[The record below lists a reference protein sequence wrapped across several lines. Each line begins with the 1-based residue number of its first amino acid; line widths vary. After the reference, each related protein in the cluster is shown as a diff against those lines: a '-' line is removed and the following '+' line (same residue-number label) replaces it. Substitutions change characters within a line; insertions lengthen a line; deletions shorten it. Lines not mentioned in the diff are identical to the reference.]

1 MRSAFGSKVLPRWMV
16 QDNADRMTT
25 AVENPRNAH
34 GQGVTDRIT
43 ARTLARLTCV
53 GLAVSLGA
61 VSVNLGVAQVEVI
74 SNREPHAVFSGSAWQ
89 VPVVLRNP
97 GRDTV
102 EFAGVTRLFQTSSS
116 TAAPLSETNWKN
128 FRVLAGQTILESAE
142 LTFPNV
148 RSETRFLVQWT
159 DAARKVIGSTEVM
172 VYPTNLL
179 SALKPLAGEQP
190 IGVLDPQDQFKPLL
204 KAVGVDFEDL
214 AERELDSFSGR
225 LAVLGPFAST
235 EQVSRG
241 FTERVGKLADKGA
254 AVVWILPPEKR
265 NGRLKPTFY
274 SVPIGKG
281 TVVVAQPQLC
291 SGLTNS
297 PLAQLNL
304 VRLAQL
310 AVHPDPLNL
319 PSLTSAP

>member
-1 MRSAFGSKVLPRWMV
+1 MSSWPTIWRTIRRRQLPRDSFARGAGELV
-16 QDNADRMTT
+16 GRGLCLVLAGCCGISEVNAQL
-25 AVENPRNAH
+25 E
-34 GQGVTDRIT
+34 
-43 ARTLARLTCV
+43 L
-53 GLAVSLGA
+53 VS
-61 VSVNLGVAQVEVI
+61 SP
-74 SNREPHAVFSGSAWQ
+74 EPHAVFSGSARQ

-128 FRVLAGQTILESAE
+128 LRVLAGQTILESAE
-142 LTFPNV
+142 LTFPAV
-148 RSETRFLVQWT
+148 KAETRFLVQWA
-159 DAARKVIGSTEVM
+159 DASRKIIGSTEVM

-214 AERELDSFSGR
+214 AERELDSFSGT

-281 TVVVAQPQLC
+281 IVVVAQPQLC
-291 SGLTNS
+291 SRFATD
-297 PLAQLNL
+297 PQAQLNL
-304 VRLAQL
+304 IRLAQL
-310 AVHPDPLNL
+310 AVHPEPLNL